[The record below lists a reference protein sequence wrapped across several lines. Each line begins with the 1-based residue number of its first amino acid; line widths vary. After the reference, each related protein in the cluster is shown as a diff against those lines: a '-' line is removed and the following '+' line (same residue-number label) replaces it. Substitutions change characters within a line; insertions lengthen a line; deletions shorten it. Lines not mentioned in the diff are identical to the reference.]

1 MIKEESVGHA
11 EPAGKTEDQSCE
23 TSLNVYDNNSQT
35 EEKYASY
42 DLGDLKDAHSNFDP
56 EVVQIKA
63 GKAEVSDFPKLEKKK
78 VFFFLNFTFK
88 E

>member
-63 GKAEVSDFPKLEKKK
+63 GKAEVSDFPKLEKRK
-78 VFFFLNFTFK
+78 VFF
-88 E
+88 

>member
-78 VFFFLNFTFK
+78 GLFLSKFYI
-88 E
+88 